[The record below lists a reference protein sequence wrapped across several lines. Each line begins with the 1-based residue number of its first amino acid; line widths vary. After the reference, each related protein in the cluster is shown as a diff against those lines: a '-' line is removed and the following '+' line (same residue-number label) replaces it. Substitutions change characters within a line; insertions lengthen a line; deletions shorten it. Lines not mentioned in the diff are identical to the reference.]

1 MSATIPFPA
10 LLKRA
15 EELKQSLTEFA
26 TAGNLK
32 EDYEQVREE
41 FFGLSAPE
49 SEHES
54 QTLLEWFLYDWVD
67 DYGEG
72 VIEQFVDS
80 QEDLSERDEAL
91 LLEWTNSINS
101 IFEIKS
107 IKQNLITL
115 RDLDSE
121 DLFSIATIG
130 NLKEHPFKKGGYM
143 AARILPLDEQF
154 IFAGTQ
160 FLLPDK
166 ESAIEALNIRR
177 TFEALG
183 DEEGLDEAQQEQREA
198 FVELFGKD
206 EISIAAKQLPST
218 IGRFQRYLFLERKDP
233 DSGKTAAE
241 LFEEEFGRE
250 LKIPELP
257 PIPNELAATGEVTII
272 CDEFEGMLILPEYQK
287 FRQIFACKDRDKEVP
302 GWKDLVWNYIKEPSL
317 PIVAFER
324 IAEERPKQVEK
335 VMREVLEDKSFS
347 IEHLYAA
354 LLHYK
359 HPAEGFENMEDEE
372 LLWDLFNGNE
382 PAKPVQAKGKA
393 VNGKDKSDSNI
404 IDFNS
409 KSKPKK
415 KR

>member
-15 EELKQSLTEFA
+15 EELKQSLTQFA
-26 TAGNLK
+26 TTGNLK

-41 FFGLSAPE
+41 FFGLSSPE
-49 SEHES
+49 GEHES

-72 VIEQFVDS
+72 VIEQYIDS
-80 QEDLSERDEAL
+80 HDGLSEKDEEM

-107 IKQNLITL
+107 VKQNLITL
-115 RDLDSE
+115 KDLDNE
-121 DLFSIATIG
+121 DTFAIATIG
-130 NLKEHPFKKGGYM
+130 NLKDHPFKKGAFM

-154 IFAGTQ
+154 IFAGSQ

-166 ESAIEALNIRR
+166 ESAMEALTIRR

-198 FVELFGKD
+198 FIELFGKD
-206 EISIAAKQLPST
+206 EISIDAKQLPAT

-233 DSGKTAAE
+233 ESGKTAAE

-257 PIPNELAATGEVTII
+257 PVPNELAATNEVTII

-287 FRQIFACKDRDKEVP
+287 FRLIFECKNRDKEVP
-302 GWKDLVWNYIKEPSL
+302 DWKDLVWNYIKEPTL

-324 IAEERPKQVEK
+324 IAEERPKQMEK
-335 VMREVLEDKSFS
+335 VMREVLEDKTFS

-382 PAKPVQAKGKA
+382 PTKSLQAKSKT
-393 VNGKDKSDSNI
+393 VNGNDKSDSNI
-404 IDFNS
+404 IDFTS
-409 KSKPKK
+409 KAKPKK